1 MITKF
6 SQIDELIFNNLYTE
20 DSEIKLERIPA
31 DECQDIGEDV
41 SFYYSYDEFLN
52 QFNIENIRT
61 RFEIM
66 LNTTWNEYYLQDCM
80 ILFNKAFHKQ
90 NTELSQKKYCISFIK
105 HVTNANNEFSIMLK
119 EGQDNSFLNNTLNDF
134 QKIAIQEVLVANI
147 SIVNWVRKEY
157 KAFIEPQLKFDNFN
171 TIIGRDLDYIERLYE
186 GLRDY
191 DFFEDSISFDDFINA
206 LKQDAGTKHKIRLKV
221 KVASEFYFLI
231 NYLVGKSNNLPKMKF
246 YAAIADR
253 IDVVNIKLTA
263 KGICNGISALENNP
277 SRQIDN
283 KSEMIILIKNL
294 S

>member
-31 DECQDIGEDV
+31 DESQDVGEDV

-52 QFNIENIRT
+52 QFNIESIRT

-66 LNTTWNEYYLQDCM
+66 LNVTWNEYYLQDCM
-80 ILFNKAFHKQ
+80 ILFNKAFHKL
-90 NTELSQKKYCISFIK
+90 NTELSQKKYCINFIK

-171 TIIGRDLDYIERLYE
+171 TIIGRDLDYIEKLYE

-191 DFFEDSISFDDFINA
+191 DFFEDSISFGDFINA
-206 LKQDAGTKHKIRLKV
+206 LKQDAGAKHKIRLKV
-221 KVASEFYFLI
+221 KVAPEFYFLI

>member
-1 MITKF
+1 MIIKF

-31 DECQDIGEDV
+31 GESQDIGEDV

-66 LNTTWNEYYLQDCM
+66 LNATWNEYYLQDCM
-80 ILFNKAFHKQ
+80 IAFNKVFHKQ
-90 NTELSQKKYCISFIK
+90 NTELSQKMYCINFIK
-105 HVTNANNEFSIMLK
+105 QVNNANNEFSIMLK

-157 KAFIEPQLKFDNFN
+157 KAFIEPQLKFYNFN

-186 GLRDY
+186 GLKDY
-191 DFFEDSISFDDFINA
+191 DFFEESINFDDFMNV
-206 LKQDAGTKHKIRLKV
+206 LKQDASKQHKIRLKV
-221 KVASEFYFLI
+221 KVAPEFYFLVKH
-231 NYLVGKSNNLPKMKF
+231 LMEKSNIPKMKF
-246 YAAIADR
+246 YEAIVDR
-253 IDVVNIKLTA
+253 VDVVNIRLSG
-263 KGICNGISALENNP
+263 KGISTGISALTNDP
-277 SRQIDN
+277 SRQIN
-283 KSEMIILIKNL
+283 SKSEMIILINNL
-294 S
+294 P

>member
-6 SQIDELIFNNLYTE
+6 SQIDELIFNNLYIE

-31 DECQDIGEDV
+31 DEYQDIGEDV

-90 NTELSQKKYCISFIK
+90 NTELSQKKYCINFIK

-206 LKQDAGTKHKIRLKV
+206 LKQDAGAKHKIRLKV